1 MANKDRDN
9 RPNQEPAKEEAAA
22 DPSSSSTSK
31 KDEHTTTTI
40 GPTIVIRGRIKS
52 DEDLI
57 VKGRIE
63 AEISSSKAVQI
74 ENSGIVKANLAVKS
88 AKISGVLVGNI
99 QAESRVELS
108 PDGRMVGDILAPRIV
123 ISDGAAFKGRID
135 MQSFDA
141 PKTEREQ
148 KATGSIPAVPP
159 PPPQRP
165 GGKTIPPP
173 MNVAA
178 TDPHK

>member
-1 MANKDRDN
+1 MADKDKNDKN
-9 RPNQEPAKEEAAA
+9 EEKDAK
-22 DPSSSSTSK
+22 DP
-31 KDEHTTTTI
+31 KDHTTTTI
-40 GPTIVIRGRIKS
+40 GPTIVIRGRVKS

-74 ENSGIVKANLAVKS
+74 ENSGIVKANLQVKS

-135 MQSFDA
+135 MQSFDT
-141 PKTEREQ
+141 PKTEREM
-148 KATGSIPAVPP
+148 KAAEAAQAQAKPPATPP
-159 PPPQRP
+159 PPPGRP
-165 GGKTIPPP
+165 GKQTIPPP
-173 MNVAA
+173 IAA
-178 TDPHK
+178 ASDPHK